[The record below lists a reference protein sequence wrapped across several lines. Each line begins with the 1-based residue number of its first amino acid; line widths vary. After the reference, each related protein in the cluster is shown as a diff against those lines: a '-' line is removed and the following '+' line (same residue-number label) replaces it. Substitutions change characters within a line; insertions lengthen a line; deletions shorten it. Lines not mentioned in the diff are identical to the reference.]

1 MIRNYDYQLSKE
13 ENLAI
18 EILEGARR
26 NKYNTDTLHYEITNS
41 ISKKVFFTCV
51 FNPTT
56 DLSSIEY
63 YLKQFGIDAKFI
75 DKSIPGK
82 KYLTVRIE

>member
-26 NKYNTDTLHYEITNS
+26 NKFNTDNLHFEITNT

-51 FNPTT
+51 LNPTT
-56 DLSSIEY
+56 DVSLIEHHINE
-63 YLKQFGIDAKFI
+63 FGINAKFI
-75 DKSIPGK
+75 DISNIGK
-82 KYLTVRIE
+82 RYLTVRI

>member
-1 MIRNYDYQLSKE
+1 MHRDYDYQLTKE

-26 NKYNTDTLHYEITNS
+26 NKYNTDNLHFEIINS

-51 FNPTT
+51 LNPTT
-56 DLSSIEY
+56 DISLIEH

-75 DKSIPGK
+75 DKSSPGK
-82 KYLTVRIE
+82 RYFIVRTD